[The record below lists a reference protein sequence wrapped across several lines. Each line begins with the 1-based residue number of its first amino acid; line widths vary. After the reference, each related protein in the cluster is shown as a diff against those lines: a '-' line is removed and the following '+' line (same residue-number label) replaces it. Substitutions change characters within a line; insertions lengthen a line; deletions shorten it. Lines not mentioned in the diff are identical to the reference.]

1 MSEPATDVLC
11 ASILENIRSTVS
23 PECFR
28 TWFKD
33 LNVQSVE
40 NRTLNLVAPN
50 RYVKQW
56 LESHYRKELLSA
68 AASLVPELANVNLTV
83 RVNTR
88 PSPDSSST
96 LAQVLNGALPAAVR
110 NGHAQTNG
118 NGAQSHASYSGSH
131 SAVRRTPLAAN
142 LRLETFLVGR
152 CNRVAHA
159 AAQSVAETPSAV
171 YNPLF
176 IHGAH
181 GLGKTHLLQGIGHL
195 LKERVP
201 TLTVGY
207 ISCEEFTNAYVTGVQ
222 SKRLDAFRAEF
233 RSYDAL
239 LIDDVQ
245 FLAGREKTQEEF
257 LHTFD
262 SLRQSGRQVV
272 LSADNAPRDIK
283 RLDQKLVTRFQ
294 SGLVARLEVPEVPLR
309 TELLREKARVR
320 GLNLAADVA
329 ELMATHIESNV
340 RELEGAICKLM
351 ALAAAESR
359 APDRELAIVSLR
371 ELGYIRSGPL
381 TLADILAAVTQ
392 RFAVSAD
399 EIRSGKRHASL
410 VHARHVGMYL
420 SKALTSQSV
429 AEIGR
434 FYGNRDHATV
444 LHATQK
450 LSELLKRD
458 ENLKLEIQALR
469 QVLGR

>member
-1 MSEPATDVLC
+1 MSEAATQVLC
-11 ASILENIRSTVS
+11 AGILENIRSAVS
-23 PECFR
+23 PECYK

-33 LNVQSVE
+33 LNVQGVD
-40 NRTLNLVAPN
+40 NRTLILIVAN
-50 RYVKQW
+50 RYVKLW
-56 LESHYRKELLSA
+56 LESHYRKELLNA
-68 AASLVPELANVNLTV
+68 AAALDPEIADVSLVV
-83 RVNTR
+83 RANTR
-88 PSPDSSST
+88 PATDSSET
-96 LAQVLNGALPAAVR
+96 LAQVLESALPADSR
-110 NGHAQTNG
+110 GRSSEHAQSNSNG
-118 NGAQSHASYSGSH
+118 SASSTS
-131 SAVRRTPLAAN
+131 SRRVLLAPN

-176 IHGAH
+176 VHGGH

-201 TLTVGY
+201 ALSVGY
-207 ISCEEFTNAYVTGVQ
+207 YSCEEFTNLYVSAVQ
-222 SKRLDAFRAEF
+222 NKRLDAFRNEF
-233 RSYDAL
+233 RSYGAL

-262 SLRQSGRQVV
+262 CLRQSGKQVV
-272 LSADNAPRDIK
+272 LSADAAPRDIK

-294 SGLVARLEVPEVPLR
+294 SGLVALLEKPEALLR
-309 TELLREKARVR
+309 TELLREKARMR
-320 GLNLAADVA
+320 GLSLAPDVA
-329 ELMATHIESNV
+329 ELMAAQIDCNV
-340 RELEGAICKLM
+340 RELEGSICKLM
-351 ALAAAESR
+351 ALAAAEGR
-359 APDRELAIVSLR
+359 APDRELAIIALR

-381 TLADILAAVTQ
+381 TLADVLAAVTQ
-392 RFAVSAD
+392 RFGVSAD

-410 VHARHVGMYL
+410 VHARHIGMYL

-450 LSELLKRD
+450 LADLVKRD
-458 ENLKLEIQALR
+458 ENAREEIQALR

>member
-1 MSEPATDVLC
+1 VSELAIDVLC

-40 NRTLNLVAPN
+40 NRALNLIAPN

-68 AASLVPELANVNLTV
+68 AASLVPEIASINITV
-83 RVNTR
+83 RVNSR
-88 PSPDSSST
+88 LAPDSSST
-96 LAQVLNGALPAAVR
+96 LAQVLNGALPASVR
-110 NGHAQTNG
+110 NGNSSNGTHA
-118 NGAQSHASYSGSH
+118 HASSTGSH
-131 SAVRRTPLAAN
+131 SNHRRTPLAAN

-159 AAQSVAETPSAV
+159 AAQSVAETPAAV

-195 LKERVP
+195 LKERIP
-201 TLTVGY
+201 TLCVGY

-222 SKRLDAFRAEF
+222 NKRLDAFRSEF
-233 RSYDAL
+233 RTYDAL

-245 FLAGREKTQEEF
+245 FLAGKDKTQEEF

-272 LSADNAPRDIK
+272 LSADAAPRDIK
-283 RLDQKLVTRFQ
+283 RLDPKLVTRFQ
-294 SGLVARLEVPEVPLR
+294 SGLVARLETPEVPLR

-320 GLNLAADVA
+320 GLNLAVDVA

-351 ALAAAESR
+351 ALAAAEAR
-359 APDRELAIVSLR
+359 PPDRELAIVSLR

>member
-1 MSEPATDVLC
+1 MSETATQVLC
-11 ASILENIRSTVS
+11 SSILENIRSTVS
-23 PECFR
+23 TECFR

-33 LNVQSVE
+33 LNVESVE
-40 NRTLNLVAPN
+40 SRTLNLIAPN

-56 LESHYRKELLSA
+56 LESHYRKELLA
-68 AASLVPELANVNLTV
+68 AASALAPDIASINISVHVPV
-83 RVNTR
+83 R
-88 PSPDSSST
+88 PAPESSST
-96 LAQVLNGALPAAVR
+96 LAQVLNGTIPPNIR
-110 NGHAQTNG
+110 NGHAPSSSNTHMPSVSTTQ
-118 NGAQSHASYSGSH
+118 H
-131 SAVRRTPLAAN
+131 RRVVLAAN

-159 AAQSVAETPSAV
+159 AAQSVAESPAAV

-195 LKERVP
+195 LKERIP
-201 TLTVGY
+201 ALSVGY
-207 ISCEEFTNAYVTGVQ
+207 ISCEEFTNAYVSAVQ
-222 SKRLDAFRAEF
+222 NKRLDAFRSEF
-233 RSYDAL
+233 RSFDAL
-239 LIDDVQ
+239 LLDDVQ

-262 SLRQSGRQVV
+262 CLRQSGKQVV

-294 SGLVARLEVPEVPLR
+294 SGLVARLETPEIPLR

-320 GLNLAADVA
+320 GLALAADVA
-329 ELMATHIESNV
+329 ELMASHIDSNV
-340 RELEGAICKLM
+340 RELEGAVCKLM

-359 APDRELAIVSLR
+359 SPDRELAIVALR
-371 ELGYIRSGPL
+371 DLGYIRTGPL
-381 TLADILAAVTQ
+381 TLGDILAAVTQ

-429 AEIGR
+429 ADIGR

-444 LHATQK
+444 LHATNK